1 MTQYP
6 PSDDEQPKL
15 ATRSHHQLELFLTGP
30 SFTHFQANDGAQL
43 YTVREASSV
52 GGLWKMLPA
61 DAQKDILRAFLI
73 TVADFLVAVGLD
85 EWNHETLMLIFEA
98 LCVGGTNNVRNSFW
112 GLEMITYSQ
121 GIIANRFINANE
133 NHSILSLHS
142 FNGVFVARFVD
153 RDPKAVPFGVINFR
167 PITPIHGA
175 FVQLADRLYKFGQNK
190 ETGDSPKRVLDLL
203 YTPGQS
209 SFEQLY
215 DMVKMWNKMMNE
227 KECDV
232 LLCKEEIQ
240 EDSTVQENLGGKE
253 LSDVEGDKATKPKGL

>member
-1 MTQYP
+1 MPQDP
-6 PSDDEQPKL
+6 PTDDEQPKL
-15 ATRSHHQLELFLTGP
+15 ATRPHHQIELFLTGP
-30 SFTHFQANDGAQL
+30 SLTHFQANNGAQQ
-43 YTVREASSV
+43 YTVLEASSV
-52 GGLWKMLPA
+52 GGLWRMLPA
-61 DAQKDILRAFLI
+61 DAPKDFLRAFLI
-73 TVADFLVAVGLD
+73 TVADFVVALGL
-85 EWNHETLMLIFEA
+85 EWTHEDLMLIFEA
-98 LCVGGTNNVRNSFW
+98 LCIDGTNHAQNDLW

-121 GIIANRFINANE
+121 GIIYNRFINAPE
-133 NHSILSLHS
+133 NYSILSLHS

-153 RDPKAVPFGVINFR
+153 RDPKAVPFGVISYR

-190 ETGDSPKRVLDLL
+190 KTGDSPKRVLDLL

-209 SFEQLY
+209 SFDQLY

-240 EDSTVQENLGGKE
+240 EDITVEENLGGKE